1 MGLVTTSHQRITPTQ
16 MLGMRLSRLVVTTT
30 TPRARLSIS
39 RISLLGP
46 MKTLRTLGI
55 SLDLLEV
62 EVTDGEVTPV
72 VLSFFTVV
80 VTRAASTL

>member
-1 MGLVTTSHQRITPTQ
+1 

-62 EVTDGEVTPV
+62 EVTDGEVTQV

-80 VTRAASTL
+80 VTRGASTL